1 MDHAFTPLDWHM
13 LLIHPAGMDAEVV
26 FMFVERCGLRVGDQR
41 ELGTPGPLLPV
52 SRLGRQ
58 SVTHLFYKYLF
69 SPSYML
75 SPMPGPGDT
84 EMN

>member
-1 MDHAFTPLDWHM
+1 MDHAFTLLDWHM

-58 SVTHLFYKYLF
+58 SVTHLFDILLLLLHWLNSF
-69 SPSYML
+69 LTGM
-75 SPMPGPGDT
+75 T
-84 EMN
+84 